1 VAFGGAGPVL
11 GTVLAHELDIATV
24 VVPPHAGNL
33 SAWGLLGVDLAQ
45 TSSRTRLTRLSGEA
59 LRAARPLVTEL
70 IGELDRRSA
79 PDPRRMLEVHLDMRY
94 VGQEHTLTIV
104 APSHEGLLGDDAEAV
119 AERFTRE
126 YRRTFGALL
135 DEELEIVT
143 YRVIA
148 TTPLHDSKP
157 VARPQTAPGGGEYPS
172 IDAWSFTRER
182 RLSFPI
188 RPRATLAPGDR
199 LAGPA
204 ILTEPTTTTYLD
216 AGHVAEVH
224 PTGALVITE

>member
-1 VAFGGAGPVL
+1 
-11 GTVLAHELDIATV
+11 
-24 VVPPHAGNL
+24 
-33 SAWGLLGVDLAQ
+33 
-45 TSSRTRLTRLSGEA
+45 
-59 LRAARPLVTEL
+59 
-70 IGELDRRSA
+70 
-79 PDPRRMLEVHLDMRY
+79 MRY

-104 APSHEGLLGDDAEAV
+104 APSPDGELGDDAEAV

-157 VARPQTAPGGGEYPS
+157 TARPDTAAANGDRRT
-172 IDAWSFTRER
+172 IDAWSFSRES
-182 RLSFPI
+182 RLRFPI
-188 RPRATLAPGDR
+188 RPRASLAPGDT

-216 AGHVAEVH
+216 AGHTAEVH
-224 PTGALVITE
+224 PTGALVVTATNANRGEGMGGGRIG